1 MKHALPEPV
10 KRIAARIDAL
20 SLRERAILF
29 VTLLTALFLFANQA
43 LFPSLRA
50 QQKQMEQQIRD
61 KLVQLNTINSQV
73 GRIVAEGTDDPD
85 AAQRVRLAELRRQFA
100 DLEISAADIT
110 RGLVS
115 PREMTRLVHTML
127 RENSALQLVKAE
139 NLSPEAISLEG
150 SEKPTAGGAA
160 VYRHGLRLQVRGRY
174 ADIVR
179 YLNTLE
185 RLNWRVMW
193 GEVKLET
200 ERYPVTYATLTLYT
214 LSLDKAWIGV

>member
-1 MKHALPEPV
+1 MKRALPEPV
-10 KRIAARIDAL
+10 KRIITRVDAL

-29 VTLLTALFLFANQA
+29 MSLLAVLFLFANQV

-50 QQKQMEQQIRD
+50 QQKQLEQQIGD
-61 KLVQLNTINSQV
+61 KLVQVNTINTQV
-73 GRIVAEGTDDPD
+73 GRIIAEGTEDPD
-85 AAQRVRLAELRRQFA
+85 AAQRARLTELRRQFA
-100 DLEISAADIT
+100 ELEISSADIT

-127 RENSALQLVKAE
+127 RENSSLQLVKAE
-139 NLSPEAISLEG
+139 NLSPEAISLDG
-150 SEKPTAGGAA
+150 SEKPAAAGAA

-214 LSLDKAWIGV
+214 LSLDKAWIGS

>member
-29 VTLLTALFLFANQA
+29 VSLLAVLFLFANQA

-85 AAQRVRLAELRRQFA
+85 ATQRVRLTELRRQFA
-100 DLEISAADIT
+100 ELEISAADIT

-115 PREMTRLVHTML
+115 PREMTRLVHAML
-127 RENSALQLVKAE
+127 RENRALQLVKAE
-139 NLSPEAISLEG
+139 NLTPEAISLEG
-150 SEKPTAGGAA
+150 SEKPTPGGPA
-160 VYRHGLRLQVRGRY
+160 VYRHGLRLQVKGGY
-174 ADIVR
+174 ADITR

-214 LSLDKAWIGV
+214 LSLDRAWIGA

>member
-1 MKHALPEPV
+1 MKRALPEPV
-10 KRIAARIDAL
+10 KRLAARIDAL

-29 VTLLTALFLFANQA
+29 VALLAALFLFANQA
-43 LFPSLRA
+43 LFPPLRA
-50 QQKQMEQQIRD
+50 QQKQLEQQSRD
-61 KLVQLNTINSQV
+61 KLAQLNTINSQV
-73 GRIVAEGTDDPD
+73 GRIIAEGTEDPD
-85 AAQRVRLAELRRQFA
+85 AAQRARAAELRRQFA
-100 DLEISAADIT
+100 ELEISAADIT

-127 RENSALQLVKAE
+127 RENRALQLVKAE

-150 SEKPTAGGAA
+150 SEKPTAGAPA

-179 YLNTLE
+179 YLNRLE

-200 ERYPVTYATLTLYT
+200 EHYPVTHATLVIYT
-214 LSLDKAWIGV
+214 LSLDKAWIGA